1 MGDNIFFSVGHLP
14 PTHIIPE
21 YLLLDILSYLEPAPT
36 VNFQEVERKFH
47 LIGDESFEWLSNT
60 WYGHPFN
67 ETKEREYYSKVL
79 FSMVPSSSKPEI
91 IEYLT
96 RLLSHPR
103 INTFVQGEEILEVIS
118 SLIAK
123 YCGSAVS
130 GGIIRN
136 FLLSNK
142 DKSVHV
148 PIKIKELGI
157 ANDNIGW
164 KTWGA
169 SYPFAQKVIEDDILF
184 ESLSA
189 QTDKTFKILE
199 LGSGTGLAGVSIV
212 KKLQMKQLSNWKL
225 YLTDLPEI
233 IGNLR
238 ENVILNDI
246 YIDSKVFVEALDW
259 KMPSEFK
266 SKTNI
271 AKFDFVV
278 VCDCLYSPE
287 HPQLV
292 ANAINEF
299 LEEDGLLY
307 IELPLREKYE
317 EERTTLWTLLKQK
330 GFERIKEKEDQGFD
344 DYGETRYVFQ
354 CYKRDSLT

>member
-1 MGDNIFFSVGHLP
+1 MGDNIFFPVGHLP
-14 PTHIIPE
+14 PINIIPE
-21 YLLLDILSYLEPAPT
+21 YLLHDILSYLEPAPT
-36 VNFQEVERKFH
+36 VNFQEVEREFH
-47 LIGDESFEWLSNT
+47 LICAESFEWLSSK

-67 ETKEREYYSKVL
+67 ETMEREYYSKVL
-79 FSMVPSSSKPEI
+79 FSMVPSSSKAEI

-103 INTFVQGEEILEVIS
+103 IHSFERGEEIMDMIS

-130 GGIIRN
+130 GGIERN
-136 FLLSNK
+136 FLLSTK
-142 DKSVHV
+142 DKGVQV
-148 PIKIKELGI
+148 PIRIKELGI

-169 SYPFAQKVIEDDILF
+169 SYPFAQKVIVEDELF
-184 ESLSA
+184 ESIA
-189 QTDKTFKILE
+189 TQMNKTFNILE

-233 IGNLR
+233 VENLK
-238 ENVILNDI
+238 ENIILNDI
-246 YIDSKVFVEALDW
+246 NIDNKVFVEALDW

-266 SKTNI
+266 SKTDDM
-271 AKFDFVV
+271 KFEYVV

-287 HPQLV
+287 HPNLV
-292 ANAINEF
+292 ANAIDEF
-299 LEEDGLLY
+299 LKEDGLLY

-317 EERTTLWTLLKQK
+317 EERTILWNLLKQK
-330 GFERIKEKEDQGFD
+330 GFQKITEKEDKGFD
-344 DYGETRYVFQ
+344 DYGETKYVFQ
-354 CYKRDSLT
+354 SYKRGSLT